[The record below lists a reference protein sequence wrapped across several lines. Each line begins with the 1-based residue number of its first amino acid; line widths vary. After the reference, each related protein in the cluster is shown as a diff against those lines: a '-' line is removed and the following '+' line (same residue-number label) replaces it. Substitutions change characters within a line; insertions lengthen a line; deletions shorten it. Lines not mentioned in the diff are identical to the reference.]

1 MTFLPKHG
9 KEQNSALCWF
19 LGTKQLTCGLF
30 ETKDSQSRTL
40 QPICV
45 ERNGQNLQPL
55 GDAEEAGKS
64 IRQLSQGAAEPRP
77 GEAPAG
83 GRGDKPIK
91 GSS

>member
-30 ETKDSQSRTL
+30 ATKDSHSRTL

-45 ERNGQNLQPL
+45 ARNGQNLQPL
-55 GDAEEAGKS
+55 GDVEEAGTS
-64 IRQLSQGAAEPRP
+64 IRQLSQGGAESGP

-83 GRGDKPIK
+83 GRRGKPIK